1 MFYKDNRLFI
11 KKEKWF
17 EFIENFEAYGFI
29 RDSCGDYI
37 CKKILSDDN
46 DLYLQITIDS
56 ITRIIFIEF
65 NIPCAYWLE
74 VGLNTFEPLF
84 TLYKLGF
91 IEIKEDE

>member
-37 CKKILSDDN
+37 CKKIL
-46 DLYLQITIDS
+46 I
-56 ITRIIFIEF
+56 
-65 NIPCAYWLE
+65 
-74 VGLNTFEPLF
+74 
-84 TLYKLGF
+84 
-91 IEIKEDE
+91 

>member
-1 MFYKDNRLFI
+1 MNIDNNLLFI

-17 EFIENFEAYGFI
+17 DFIENAEIYGFKTDI
-29 RDSCGDYI
+29 CNDYI
-37 CKKILSDDN
+37 CKKILSDNN

-56 ITRIIFIEF
+56 ISRNIFIEF

>member
-1 MFYKDNRLFI
+1 MNINNNLLFI

-17 EFIENFEAYGFI
+17 DFIENAEIYGFKT
-29 RDSCGDYI
+29 DSCNDYI

-56 ITRIIFIEF
+56 ISRNIFIEF

-74 VGLNTFEPLF
+74 VGLDIFEPLF

-91 IEIKEDE
+91 IEMKEG

>member
-1 MFYKDNRLFI
+1 MNINNNLLFI

-17 EFIENFEAYGFI
+17 DFIENAEIYGFKT
-29 RDSCGDYI
+29 DSCNDYI

-56 ITRIIFIEF
+56 ISRNIFIEF

-74 VGLNTFEPLF
+74 VELDTFEPLF

-91 IEIKEDE
+91 VEMKEG